1 MIITSCAVSRNST
14 ALYKYL
20 QLKYLKTI
28 IQTTSNKITR
38 KITRKK
44 KMSAMRTLDLNT
56 SQ

>member
-38 KITRKK
+38 KKK
-44 KMSAMRTLDLNT
+44 CP
-56 SQ
+56 QCEP